1 MADDLET
8 QDVNDEKAKKDKKG
22 SPLKMILLVVGILV
36 VNAIIVIGVVKFFF
50 SDAAHDEHP
59 KEASTEQK
67 GHNPK
72 DEFAEF
78 ENPEE
83 TFFETESQR
92 MIISTGRITTNPA
105 NSIKKFVIINLGLEY
120 RIKPDLPIEEFD
132 VEKPL
137 MIKLMIRLKAKITDR
152 LGAMRVEELVRQR
165 SELTALFKEDLQ
177 ELFNENQMF
186 LREVYLNEFLIQ

>member
-8 QDVNDEKAKKDKKG
+8 QDVKDEKTKKDKKG

-50 SDAAHDEHP
+50 ADAGHDEHP
-59 KEASTEQK
+59 KEAKTEDK
-67 GHNPK
+67 AHNEK

-78 ENPEE
+78 KNPEE
-83 TFFETESQR
+83 SFFETENQR
-92 MIISTGRITTNPA
+92 KMLSTGRITTNPA

-120 RIKPDLPIEEFD
+120 RIKPDLPEEEFD
-132 VEKPL
+132 LEKPL
-137 MIKLMIRLKAKITDR
+137 MLKLMIRLKAKITDR
-152 LGAMRVEELVRQR
+152 LGSMRVEELVRQR
-165 SELTALFKEDLQ
+165 SELTKLFKEDLQ
-177 ELFNENQMF
+177 EIFNENQMF

>member
-8 QDVNDEKAKKDKKG
+8 QDVKDEKAKKEKKG
-22 SPLKMILLVVGILV
+22 SPLKMILMVVGILV

-50 SDAAHDEHP
+50 ADAGHDEHP
-59 KEASTEQK
+59 KEAKTEEQD
-67 GHNPK
+67 HNEK

-78 ENPEE
+78 KNPEE

-92 MIISTGRITTNPA
+92 KIISTGRITTNPA
-105 NSIKKFVIINLGLEY
+105 NSIKKFIIINLGLEY
-120 RIKPDLPIEEFD
+120 RIKPDLPVEEFD
-132 VEKPL
+132 MEKPL
-137 MIKLMIRLKAKITDR
+137 MQKLMIRLKAKITDR

-177 ELFNENQMF
+177 EIFNENQMF